1 MKGIVYLAT
10 RYLAYHRIKSTILV
24 LSVTLIIFLPVGLNV
39 LVEKGADELTARAD
53 VTPLLV
59 GAKGS
64 PLELVLNSLYF
75 ETETPA
81 TMSYAEAIRISETK
95 LAVAIPL
102 YVWFRSRDYPI
113 VGTTLEY
120 FDYRGLRFATGRA
133 MAVLGECVLGSA
145 VARELDVGPGDS
157 VVSSPE
163 TVFDLAGVYPLKMR
177 VAGVLRPSFTPDDE
191 AIFVDVKTAWILEGL
206 GHGHQDLST
215 PEAASAVLAK
225 EENTITANA
234 SVLQYN
240 EITSENIDSFHFH
253 GDPSGFPLTAV
264 IAVPDSDKSAV
275 ILRGRYEGAEEL
287 HQIVR
292 PRIVIDELLDTVLT
306 VQTFVVTAVVIV
318 ALSTVA
324 TAILVFMLSIRLRRR
339 EITTMRKIGAS
350 RLTVLSVL
358 GSEILAV
365 LVISLMLAAGLTV
378 LTAYLGSTIIRTVLL
393 S

>member
-81 TMSYAEAIRISETK
+81 TMSYAEAIRISDTK

-163 TVFDLAGVYPLKMR
+163 TVFDLTGVYPLKMR

>member
-81 TMSYAEAIRISETK
+81 TMSYAEAIRISDTK

-253 GDPSGFPLTAV
+253 GDPSDFPLTAV

-365 LVISLMLAAGLTV
+365 LIISLMLAAGLTV
-378 LTAYLGSTIIRTVLL
+378 LTAYLGSTIIRSVLL

>member
-133 MAVLGECVLGSA
+133 MAALGECVLGSA

>member
-1 MKGIVYLAT
+1 VKGIVYLAT

-81 TMSYAEAIRISETK
+81 TMSYAEAIRISDTK

>member
-81 TMSYAEAIRISETK
+81 TMSYAEAIRISDTK

-133 MAVLGECVLGSA
+133 MAALGECVLGSA

-306 VQTFVVTAVVIV
+306 VQAFVVTAVCHQCP
-318 ALSTVA
+318 
-324 TAILVFMLSIRLRRR
+324 
-339 EITTMRKIGAS
+339 EIGYGQPECFSPGENRKN
-350 RLTVLSVL
+350 L
-358 GSEILAV
+358 
-365 LVISLMLAAGLTV
+365 
-378 LTAYLGSTIIRTVLL
+378 
-393 S
+393 

>member
-1 MKGIVYLAT
+1 MRGIVYLAA

-39 LVEKGADELTARAD
+39 LVEKGVDELTARAD

-81 TMSYAEAIRISETK
+81 TMSYAEAIRISDTK
-95 LAVAIPL
+95 LAEAIPL
-102 YVWFRSRDYPI
+102 YVRFRSRDHPI

-191 AIFVDVKTAWILEGL
+191 AIIVDIKTAWILEGL
-206 GHGHQDLST
+206 GHGHEDLST
-215 PEAASAVLAK
+215 PEAASAVLAR
-225 EENTITANA
+225 EENAITANA
-234 SVLQYN
+234 SVAQYD
-240 EITSENIDSFHFH
+240 EITSENINSFHFH

-275 ILRGRYEGAEEL
+275 ILMGRYEGAEEL

-318 ALSTVA
+318 SLSTVA
-324 TAILVFMLSIRLRRR
+324 TAILVFLLSIRLRRR

-358 GSEILAV
+358 SSEILAV
-365 LVISLMLAAGLTV
+365 LVISLVLAAGLTV
-378 LTAYLGSTIIRTVLL
+378 LTAYFGSTFIRTILL

>member
-1 MKGIVYLAT
+1 
-10 RYLAYHRIKSTILV
+10 
-24 LSVTLIIFLPVGLNV
+24 
-39 LVEKGADELTARAD
+39 
-53 VTPLLV
+53 
-59 GAKGS
+59 
-64 PLELVLNSLYF
+64 
-75 ETETPA
+75 
-81 TMSYAEAIRISETK
+81 
-95 LAVAIPL
+95 
-102 YVWFRSRDYPI
+102 
-113 VGTTLEY
+113 
-120 FDYRGLRFATGRA
+120 
-133 MAVLGECVLGSA
+133 MAVLGECVVGSE
-145 VARELDVGPGDS
+145 VAQELPLRPGSS

-163 TVFDLAGVYPLKMR
+163 NVFDLAGVYPLKMR

>member
-81 TMSYAEAIRISETK
+81 TMSYAEAIRISDTK